1 MATIEAPVVARALYD
16 SLVQTLEANGAAG
29 QLPAVVDAF
38 IELVRGTGPRD
49 AEITSA
55 VALTANQ
62 QDAIIKQ
69 LRGKYGA
76 TLEVR
81 FVVDEDIIGG
91 LITRVGDKVI
101 DDSIRS
107 RMAAVQQRMLLG

>member
-29 QLPAVVDAF
+29 ELPAVIDAF
-38 IELVRGTGPRD
+38 VELVRGTGPRD

-55 VALTANQ
+55 VALSTSQ
-62 QDAIIKQ
+62 QEAITKQ
-69 LRGKYGA
+69 LRSKYGA
-76 TLEVR
+76 TLDIK
-81 FVVDEDIIGG
+81 FLVDEDIIGG
-91 LITRVGDKVI
+91 LITRVGDKVV